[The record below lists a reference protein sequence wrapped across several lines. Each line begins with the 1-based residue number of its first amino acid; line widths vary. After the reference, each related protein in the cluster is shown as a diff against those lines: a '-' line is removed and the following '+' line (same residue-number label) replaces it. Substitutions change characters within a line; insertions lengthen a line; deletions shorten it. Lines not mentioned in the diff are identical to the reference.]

1 MSETPILG
9 LREGRAHG
17 LEVRH
22 VEVPV
27 EGASRVSWRFMGS
40 YKHMVCRI
48 TFFLFLG
55 DLSTLLVTTH
65 EPPSRV
71 CR

>member
-27 EGASRVSWRFMGS
+27 KGASRVSWRFMGS

-48 TFFLFLG
+48 TFFF
-55 DLSTLLVTTH
+55 S
-65 EPPSRV
+65 
-71 CR
+71 